1 MLLLLSSLASAARI
15 VVLTY
20 NPVVIWVDG
29 RIVES
34 PDVGNQIV
42 AEGLNPGRHLIEA
55 RTALGRPLASTS
67 VSLTDRSSDANFYYE
82 DGSFSP
88 YDAGRPPTGPGWN
101 SSVGVIVPGGGGL
114 VVVTGGST
122 GNYPGTSE
130 PPTPPTPL
138 PPPPPPRTA
147 PVNVEFLSTDGEWSN
162 VYIDGEKVA
171 EFRNSRKLTTTL
183 VPGIHAIEV
192 RDFMENEVWYKGKIH
207 VDGSVDPLKIG
218 ITKGTK
224 PEVYND
230 PNALR

>member
-1 MLLLLSSLASAARI
+1 
-15 VVLTY
+15 
-20 NPVVIWVDG
+20 
-29 RIVES
+29 
-34 PDVGNQIV
+34 
-42 AEGLNPGRHLIEA
+42 
-55 RTALGRPLASTS
+55 
-67 VSLTDRSSDANFYYE
+67 
-82 DGSFSP
+82 
-88 YDAGRPPTGPGWN
+88 GPGWN